1 MNIDTNKLIYVG
13 FGTVFA
19 GYVSHNDRG
28 TNQQC
33 VGLFDTEHNAKISV
47 AGKSYYG
54 ANGTVRAET
63 VIIFTDVDNKKY
75 AYQIGTVCEVKQT
88 SLVDEEREL
97 KRQKEHA
104 LSKLTAAERVLLGL
118 T

>member
-1 MNIDTNKLIYVG
+1 M
-13 FGTVFA
+13 
-19 GYVSHNDRG
+19 
-28 TNQQC
+28 
-33 VGLFDTEHNAKISV
+33 
-47 AGKSYYG
+47 
-54 ANGTVRAET
+54 
-63 VIIFTDVDNKKY
+63 IIFTDVDNKKY